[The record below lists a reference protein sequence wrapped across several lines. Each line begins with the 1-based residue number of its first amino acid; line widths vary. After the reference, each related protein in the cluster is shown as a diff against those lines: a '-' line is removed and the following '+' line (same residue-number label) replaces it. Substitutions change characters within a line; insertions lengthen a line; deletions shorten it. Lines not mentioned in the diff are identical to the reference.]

1 MPLYIKISPFDLV
14 AAVEVSHL
22 HRALAVF
29 LHGLIR
35 DAHRCCV
42 IPMDVSGRLQM
53 SHFRQRK
60 PSDPDH
66 SA

>member
-22 HRALAVF
+22 HRARAVF
-29 LHGLIR
+29 LESLVP
-35 DAHRCCV
+35 DADRGCV
-42 IPMDVSGRLQM
+42 IAMDGRGRLRV

-60 PSDPDH
+60 L
-66 SA
+66 